1 MNLIVICLNEGIIMN
16 YFQKCIGK
24 EYNPVKYGKHEARH
38 PIRVKEALE
47 TLKGTKEA
55 DVIVALVFEIEILR
69 QRSERFA
76 EELMA
81 HDQTPEPATKGL

>member
-1 MNLIVICLNEGIIMN
+1 MN
-16 YFQKCIGK
+16 YFQECIGK

-81 HDQTPEPATKGL
+81 HDQILKPTEEGRGTSERPE

>member
-1 MNLIVICLNEGIIMN
+1 MN
-16 YFQKCIGK
+16 YFQECIGK
-24 EYNPVKYGKHEARH
+24 EYKPVKYGKHEARH

-81 HDQTPEPATKGL
+81 HDQILKPTEEGRGTSERPE